1 MQVLRFI
8 GLAEALR
15 IDSLNT
21 CVLICALLT
30 GNMQGAGCLP
40 AMPGHVRS
48 SCIHSS
54 YLDSKGKLKVAYDQK
69 QRHNRV
75 DTKGTQPE

>member
-30 GNMQGAGCLP
+30 GICRVQGVSLQCL
-40 AMPGHVRS
+40 V
-48 SCIHSS
+48 
-54 YLDSKGKLKVAYDQK
+54 
-69 QRHNRV
+69 
-75 DTKGTQPE
+75 T